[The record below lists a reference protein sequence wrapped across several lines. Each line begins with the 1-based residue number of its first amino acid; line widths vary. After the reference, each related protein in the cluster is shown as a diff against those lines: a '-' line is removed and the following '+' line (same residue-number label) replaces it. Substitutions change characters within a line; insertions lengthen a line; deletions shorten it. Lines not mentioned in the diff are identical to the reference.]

1 MYSAS
6 HTFYLKWGKC
16 INVDG
21 NKGALYVYIPNSYRV
36 DSIIGANDNATD
48 TYNIPMTYTQEG
60 TTTINN
66 GYANGTYKKYKIEA
80 MPRYTT
86 VEIVI
91 KK

>member
-1 MYSAS
+1 MY
-6 HTFYLKWGKC
+6 
-16 INVDG
+16 IR
-21 NKGALYVYIPNSYRV
+21 NSYRV

-48 TYNIPMTYTQEG
+48 TYNIPLTYAQEG

-66 GYANGTYKKYKIEA
+66 GYVNGTYKKYKIEA